1 MAELPGPAGFE
12 AATRWVRPE
21 DVAQQIACGPDPERH
36 VAAVRK
42 YVDAGFDHLV
52 VIGVGPDQE
61 GFLRFWE
68 QELAPK
74 VRRL

>member
-1 MAELPGPAGFE
+1 
-12 AATRWVRPE
+12 
-21 DVAQQIACGPDPERH
+21 
-36 VAAVRK
+36 
-42 YVDAGFDHLV
+42 V
-52 VIGVGPDQE
+52 VIGVGPDKE